1 MVNALELE
9 LEGAAMASPAHY
21 FAGGEDGTPAIGQ
34 THGYDEATTS
44 KGSSGDAELLDSYS
58 QTIAA
63 VVRRVG
69 PSVVNIRVVSGER
82 GPGGGSGFILSHD
95 GFILTNSHVVNR
107 AREIEVTL
115 HDARVYPA
123 QLVGTDPETDL
134 AVIRI
139 DAPDVQQVRL
149 ADSSQ
154 IRVGQ
159 VAVAVGS
166 PYGFQQTVTAG
177 IVSALGRSMRSESGR
192 LMDEIIQTDAALNP
206 GNSGG
211 PLLNSAGEVI
221 GVNTAVILPAQGICF
236 AIASNTAK
244 FVAGWLIKEGRI
256 RRSSIGVG
264 GQNVPLHPRV
274 VRFHKLA
281 NSSGVLVMEVEP
293 GSPAAIAGLRAND
306 TIVGFQGR
314 PIASIDALH
323 KQLVASA
330 IGVPS
335 PLMFLRG
342 TEKQF
347 CTVVP
352 RELARISDS
361 RTEAANAASPRLGK
375 RDGK

>member
-1 MVNALELE
+1 MVKLPYPKRLRGEALSLPSFF
-9 LEGAAMASPAHY
+9 ASGPATRLGNDS
-21 FAGGEDGTPAIGQ
+21 ALPSTTDG
-34 THGYDEATTS
+34 
-44 KGSSGDAELLDSYS
+44 ELLDGYS

-63 VVRRVG
+63 VVRRVA
-69 PSVVNIRVVSGER
+69 PSVVNIRVRSGVR
-82 GPGGGSGFILSHD
+82 GPGGGSGFILSRD
-95 GFILTNSHVVNR
+95 GFILTNHHVVQG

-134 AVIRI
+134 AVIRV
-139 DAPDVQQVRL
+139 DAPEIHQVRL
-149 ADSSQ
+149 ADSAQ

-159 VAVAVGS
+159 IAVAVGS

-244 FVAGWLIKEGRI
+244 LVAGWLIKDGRI
-256 RRSSIGVG
+256 RRSSIGVA

-274 VRFHKLA
+274 VRFHKLET
-281 NSSGVLVMEVEP
+281 NTGVLVMEVEP
-293 GSPAAIAGLRAND
+293 GSPAGLAGLRPND

-314 PIASIDALH
+314 PIPSIDALH
-323 KQLVASA
+323 KRLVASA

-335 PLMFLRG
+335 PMMFLRG
-342 TEKQF
+342 TEKLF

-352 RELARISDS
+352 RELPAFEARARKS
-361 RTEAANAASPRLGK
+361 
-375 RDGK
+375 